1 MREGRGMDQVRVKIE
16 ELRGRYETLREER
29 TPIDVF
35 AFFEI
40 DLGLDPIPFDDLTAK
55 YRVEAAITA
64 DFTGIYL
71 DAEQYALM
79 EKGPVWK
86 LNRLRFTVAHE
97 LAHYFLHQDLPQPKH
112 FASLTEFARWTESYG
127 GRKYETEQEANE
139 FAGRLLVPERRLQA
153 CFNEFAPEA
162 EKLVHHFMASGSLR
176 DKFAEKIA
184 PKFGVNSQVIG
195 VRLDRDGIWPAA

>member
-1 MREGRGMDQVRVKIE
+1 MQHVWTKID
-16 ELRGRYETLREER
+16 ELRAGYELLGETR

-35 AFFEI
+35 TFFEV

-64 DFTGIYL
+64 NFTGLYL

-79 EKGPVWK
+79 ERGPEWK

-97 LAHYFLHQDLPQPKH
+97 LAHYFLHRDLPQAEY
-112 FASLTEFARWTESYG
+112 FASMPAFARWTANYG
-127 GRKYETEQEANE
+127 GRKYTAEQEANE
-139 FAGRLLVPERRLQA
+139 FAGRLLVPEARLKA
-153 CFNEFAPEA
+153 CFDEFAPEA
-162 EKLVHHFMASGSLR
+162 EKLIPNFMQSGSLR

-184 PKFGVNSQVIG
+184 PRFGVNPQVIA

>member
-1 MREGRGMDQVRVKIE
+1 MEHVWRKIQG
-16 ELRGRYETLREER
+16 LRGQHETLREDR

-55 YRVEAAITA
+55 YRVQAAIKA

-71 DAEQYALM
+71 DAEQYKLM
-79 EKGPVWK
+79 EMGPDWK

-97 LAHYFLHQDLPQPKH
+97 LAHYFLHRDLAQKEH
-112 FASLTEFARWTESYG
+112 FASLPDFARWNENYG
-127 GRKYETEQEANE
+127 GKKYTVEQDANE
-139 FAGRLLVPERRLQA
+139 FAGRLLVPETRLKTY
-153 CFNEFAPEA
+153 FDEFAPAA
-162 EKLVHHFMASGSLR
+162 EKLVPNFVASGPLR

-184 PKFGVNSQVIG
+184 PRFGVNSQVIAI
-195 VRLDRDGIWPAA
+195 RLERDPIWPVN